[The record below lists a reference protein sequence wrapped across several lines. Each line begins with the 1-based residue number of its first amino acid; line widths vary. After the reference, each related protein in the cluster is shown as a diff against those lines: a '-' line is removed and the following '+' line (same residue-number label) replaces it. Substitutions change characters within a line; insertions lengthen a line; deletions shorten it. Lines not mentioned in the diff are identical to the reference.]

1 MFLALPLQ
9 ATAAIATRSL
19 DLNDSKEQSLH
30 RPLQRQLPAQGPA
43 PCVVQELSN
52 YTAPAP
58 FRQVPRGQMLC
69 KASPGNPSR
78 LPHPHPHPSRLRLK
92 SSELP
97 SPSEVSSCPHLGRWG
112 TGLNL
117 QMPFLRKED
126 RFLGLKVS
134 NYVYYRRLKIPCTPL
149 LAALTVT
156 RAHS

>member
-1 MFLALPLQ
+1 MTAKSKVCTDRCSGSSLPQDLRRVWS
-9 ATAAIATRSL
+9 RS
-19 DLNDSKEQSLH
+19 SPITQPQ
-30 RPLQRQLPAQGPA
+30 PL
-43 PCVVQELSN
+43 SD
-52 YTAPAP
+52 
-58 FRQVPRGQMLC
+58 
-69 KASPGNPSR
+69 KSPGGR
-78 LPHPHPHPSRLRLK
+78 CFVKLPQGIPLDSPTPAPHPSRLRLK

-97 SPSEVSSCPHLGRWG
+97 SPSEVSSCRHLGRWG